1 MTGRRVDVLAGGL
14 RPPARTYA
22 SRGLRALASLSLARS
37 VYMVSVGFDRGAG
50 QFAIQGIGN
59 LWNA

>member
-22 SRGLRALASLSLARS
+22 SRGLRAPASLSLARS
-37 VYMVSVGFDRGAG
+37 ERNVQLTIVLIYIDFD
-50 QFAIQGIGN
+50 
-59 LWNA
+59 